1 MLLKTLTDLIRNK
14 SKILSRI
21 NLRLKTSSLIFPE
34 SQIRLEFVG
43 PLEQEPFTEG
53 LSGRL

>member
-21 NLRLKTSSLIFPE
+21 NLRLKTSSLIFPK